1 MQLCCEMKKI
11 SKLLATYIIYY
22 HNFLLIFHGKER
34 GIRDNSESL
43 FWDNTCNFK
52 CFEIIHLNALQ

>member
-43 FWDNTCNFK
+43 F
-52 CFEIIHLNALQ
+52 